1 MNSVLAKV
9 KSFFVNLFLWSFF
22 VVGLGLS
29 GAAKQVLDDTA
40 QQNLA
45 TYGGGIVALIA
56 GSQIAKKPRIKAF
69 LGRPGTLWFLF
80 LFNGA
85 TAAVMYFAMSG
96 VDRYIGSGM
105 MGLVSLG
112 ALGGLVSGKLNKNK
126 APHVAAHRADPDGPW
141 T

>member
-1 MNSVLAKV
+1 MNSLLAKV
-9 KSFFVNLFLWSFF
+9 KSFFVNLVLWSFF

-29 GAAKQVLDDTA
+29 GAAKQIFDGST

-45 TYGGGIVALIA
+45 TYGGGIAALVA

-80 LFNGA
+80 LVNGA
-85 TAAVMYFAMSG
+85 AAAVMYFAMSG
-96 VDRYIGSGM
+96 LDRYIGSGM

-112 ALGGLVSGKLNKNK
+112 ALGGLVSGRKNRNK
-126 APHVAAHRADPDGPW
+126 APHAAAHLAEHAHPE
-141 T
+141 

>member
-1 MNSVLAKV
+1 MNSLLAKV
-9 KSFFVNLFLWSFF
+9 KSFFVNLFLWSLF

-29 GAAKQVLDDTA
+29 GAAKQIFDDST

-45 TYGGGIVALIA
+45 TYGGGLVALVV

-85 TAAVMYFAMSG
+85 AAAVMYFAMSG
-96 VDRYIGSGM
+96 LDRYIGSGM

-112 ALGGLVSGKLNKNK
+112 ALGGLVSARRNRDQ
-126 APHVAAHRADPDGPW
+126 APYAGAHLVEHAHSE
-141 T
+141 